1 MQEDGRRSVEQHAGA
16 VRLQRFWTH
25 LTYKQL
31 LRHKIV
37 AFAFRM
43 RREKTRESS
52 AGSGLLTLRREHQAL
67 CDCLQIQTSQHLYE
81 KKFCCARSI
90 YLIINVFFLPFA
102 LSSTSGSLEELL
114 QRQGGKLASFPE
126 TRRILPVK
134 PLRENKSSLLSW
146 KQIQKNNFLPLLAAF
161 SQRTHWQHSRP
172 PRSLERAHV

>member
-1 MQEDGRRSVEQHAGA
+1 MQEDGRRSVEQHAALYVCSVSGP
-16 VRLQRFWTH
+16 TSH
-25 LTYKQL
+25 TNSCSGIKL
-31 LRHKIV
+31 LRLHLEWEEKKHVSLLMGQDYWRWEENIRLCVIV
-37 AFAFRM
+37 FKSRPPSIFM
-43 RREKTRESS
+43 KKSS
-52 AGSGLLTLRREHQAL
+52 A
-67 CDCLQIQTSQHLYE
+67 
-81 KKFCCARSI
+81 ARSI

-134 PLRENKSSLLSW
+134 PLWENKYSLLSW